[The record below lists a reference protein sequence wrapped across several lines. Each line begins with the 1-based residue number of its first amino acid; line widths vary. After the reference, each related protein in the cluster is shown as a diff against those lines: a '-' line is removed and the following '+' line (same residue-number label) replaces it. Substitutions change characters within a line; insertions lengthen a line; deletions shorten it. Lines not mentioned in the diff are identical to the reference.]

1 MPAAARSASANI
13 RIHEDIR
20 IMKKL
25 SLNLDS
31 LRVESFATAG
41 GVRPRGTVNANEV
54 TAVEPGCT
62 TSQQPYTGMG
72 AGCSE
77 FASCLDSCS
86 GCGGASG
93 YYSCGNGS
101 DCANGYTEYNTCTQ
115 NYKHCGV

>member
-1 MPAAARSASANI
+1 
-13 RIHEDIR
+13 
-20 IMKKL
+20 MKKL

-31 LRVESFATAG
+31 LQVESFSTRGAA
-41 GVRPRGTVNANEV
+41 RPRGTVNANEF
-54 TAVEPGCT
+54 TTIEPGCT
-62 TSQQPYTGMG
+62 TSQQTYTGMG

-77 FASCLDSCS
+77 YASCLDSCS
-86 GCGGASG
+86 GCDGASG